1 MVSVGC
7 KKWSTVP
14 QAPLDWWQ
22 KMMDLRTYAKWN
34 PISDLDSESPKCLGM
49 SLGQSPRFVLLKII
63 ITDRI
68 LSLFVK
74 NPLTICVAISTVS
87 TKSQWSDLFIAL
99 CNIYSDV
106 WRVLR
111 GDSLQ
116 YESSYKDDAIDIDIY
131 LHALLMHEMKEFQIS
146 VFMKRTKPSHFF
158 IEFAI
163 ST

>member
-1 MVSVGC
+1 MKS
-7 KKWSTVP
+7 
-14 QAPLDWWQ
+14 
-22 KMMDLRTYAKWN
+22 Y
-34 PISDLDSESPKCLGM
+34 ESPKCLGM

-116 YESSYKDDAIDIDIY
+116 YESSYKDDAIVWHLSSCIIDARNEGIPNKCFYEENKTITFFYWIRHKY
-131 LHALLMHEMKEFQIS
+131 LARVVCNFVRKCGIDWKVCLFELCWKLL
-146 VFMKRTKPSHFF
+146 
-158 IEFAI
+158 
-163 ST
+163 